1 MEIWDLEKC
10 EKRIINCITALWL
23 IYMCCVV
30 SGHIHT
36 SFTYTIIMIWNLKSQ
51 INVRCSD
58 TMNYIEI
65 FSFSFCVFGEFQTW
79 VLYLY
84 HFYYRLSSPNSCLPP
99 SLHVVLMNSFS
110 LSAHGHIYTQYHIY
124 SAIYIYMYIKA
135 LYIYIYPT
143 KSIKCFTYNHEFMDD
158 PFLKTNNLLG
168 LFLFIINK
176 ACFYNLRETMWAL
189 SSAHHVLY
197 PKRHDRT

>member
-1 MEIWDLEKC
+1 MAIWDLEKC

-23 IYMCCVV
+23 IYMCCVI

-51 INVRCSD
+51 INVWCSD

-84 HFYYRLSSPNSCLPP
+84 HFYYCLSSPNFCLPP
-99 SLHVVLMNSFS
+99 SLHVILMNSFS
-110 LSAHGHIYTQYHIY
+110 LSAHGHIYTQYHFY
-124 SAIYIYMYIKA
+124 SAIYINV
-135 LYIYIYPT
+135 YIYIYPT
-143 KSIKCFTYNHEFMDD
+143 KSIKCFSYDHEFMDD
-158 PFLKTNNLLG
+158 PYLKINNLVG
-168 LFLFIINK
+168 LFF
-176 ACFYNLRETMWAL
+176 L
-189 SSAHHVLY
+189 SLT
-197 PKRHDRT
+197 KLILIT

>member
-1 MEIWDLEKC
+1 MKLRRWLSQSKTFHICMAIWDLEKC

-23 IYMCCVV
+23 IDMCCVI

-51 INVRCSD
+51 INVRWFQIIFQYNSD

-65 FSFSFCVFGEFQTW
+65 FSFSSCVFGEFQTW

-84 HFYYRLSSPNSCLPP
+84 HFYYCLSSPNSCLPP

-110 LSAHGHIYTQYHIY
+110 LSAHGHIYILSTIFTQQYT
-124 SAIYIYMYIKA
+124 YICI
-135 LYIYIYPT
+135 
-143 KSIKCFTYNHEFMDD
+143 
-158 PFLKTNNLLG
+158 
-168 LFLFIINK
+168 
-176 ACFYNLRETMWAL
+176 
-189 SSAHHVLY
+189 
-197 PKRHDRT
+197 